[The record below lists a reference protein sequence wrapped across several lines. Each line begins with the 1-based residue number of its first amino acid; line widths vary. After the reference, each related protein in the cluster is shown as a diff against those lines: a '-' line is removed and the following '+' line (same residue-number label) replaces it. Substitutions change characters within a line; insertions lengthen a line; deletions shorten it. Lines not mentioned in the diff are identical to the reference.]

1 MVKGRGKLAGSDR
14 KDIRRGRGERMIDE
28 RVKKRK
34 REENRRERGEGRRE
48 G

>member
-1 MVKGRGKLAGSDR
+1 MRGKLPGSDR
-14 KDIRRGRGERMIDE
+14 KDIRRGRGGRMMDE